1 MKRLIDIILALI
13 AIVLSIIP
21 MVLIAFLIRLDT
33 KGPAIYWSTRVGRCC
48 TPFKMPKF
56 RTMNLNAPLVPSDK
70 LKDPNSHITP
80 VGRVLRRT
88 SMDELPQL
96 FSVLVGSMS
105 LVGPR
110 PIIPNQAELV
120 AKRAKVGVYT
130 LRPGITGWA
139 QINGRD
145 YLTEAEKLR
154 LDAEYVERSNI
165 FFDLYIMW
173 RTVFYVVRS
182 KAISH

>member
-33 KGPAIYWSTRVGRCC
+33 RGPAIYWSTRVGRRCK
-48 TPFKMPKF
+48 PFKMPKF

-70 LKDPNSHITP
+70 LENPNSHITP

-96 FSVLVGSMS
+96 FSVLLGSMS

-110 PIIPNQAELV
+110 PIIPSQSELV

-145 YLTEAEKLR
+145 YLNEAEKLR
-154 LDAEYVERSNI
+154 LDAEYVERRNI